1 MGENIQDM
9 TEKRHERIRFMKKM
23 LRPLPRRSNLHR
35 YPIFKWFAPAA
46 RKRDYLWSM
55 HKSEVI
61 RAIWIGWII
70 ALIPMYGLQ
79 MITAFAICFMFRA
92 NCIIAMLLQWITNP
106 FTIVP
111 ILIAQYYFGDT
122 IISMLFGTAKVSDT
136 IIDELRKEE
145 VWTAISNMASGG
157 NALQIVVATL
167 FGGFIFA
174 MIGASINVF
183 FYKRYIAK
191 HSIR

>member
-1 MGENIQDM
+1 
-9 TEKRHERIRFMKKM
+9 
-23 LRPLPRRSNLHR
+23 
-35 YPIFKWFAPAA
+35 
-46 RKRDYLWSM
+46 
-55 HKSEVI
+55 
-61 RAIWIGWII
+61 
-70 ALIPMYGLQ
+70 
-79 MITAFAICFMFRA
+79 
-92 NCIIAMLLQWITNP
+92 
-106 FTIVP
+106 
-111 ILIAQYYFGDT
+111 
-122 IISMLFGTAKVSDT
+122 MLFGTAKVSDT

-145 VWTAISNMASGG
+145 FWTAISNMASGG